1 MRISGFEGLKDA
13 ADKLRAQPEIVRRA
27 AIGAANDVARDIMNQ
42 ASRDISQR
50 YNLPAGYI
58 KDKIEFRPAGEDG
71 VAIVAARKRFTR
83 LARFDARQHTAPAPR
98 AKGDPRRKIQ
108 KGRKQA
114 GVSVKVMRSEGRDLL
129 KEAFFLPLRAGK
141 EAGAN
146 GMGMFERL
154 SSGRL
159 KHLYG
164 PSPFQSLRWWAN
176 AHRPEI
182 PARIASALN
191 ARLARE
197 RRRVR

>member
-1 MRISGFEGLKDA
+1 MKISGFEALTQA
-13 ADKLRAQPEIVRRA
+13 AAQLRAQPEILRRA
-27 AIGAANDVARDIMNQ
+27 AIAAANDVAAGIITQ
-42 ASRDISQR
+42 ASRDMTQR
-50 YNLPAGYI
+50 YNLPASYI
-58 KDKIEFRPAGEDG
+58 RDKIEFRPAGEDG
-71 VAIVAARKRFTR
+71 VAVVAARRSFTR

-114 GVSVKVMRSEGRDLL
+114 GVSVKVKRSDARDLL
-129 KEAFFLPLRAGK
+129 KEAFLIPLRAGT

-146 GMGMFERL
+146 GMGVFYRQ
-154 SSGRL
+154 STGRL

-164 PSPFQSLRWWAN
+164 PSPFQALRWWAA

-182 PARIASALN
+182 PARLAKALQ

-197 RRRVR
+197 QRKVR